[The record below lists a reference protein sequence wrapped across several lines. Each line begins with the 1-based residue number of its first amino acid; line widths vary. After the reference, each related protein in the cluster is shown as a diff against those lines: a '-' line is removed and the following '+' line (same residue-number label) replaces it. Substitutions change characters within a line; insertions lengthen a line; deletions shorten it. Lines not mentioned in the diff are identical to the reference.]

1 MDTHRQ
7 LHMGT
12 LEGFPNPPATVRGE
26 RCSPAPHATIEL
38 RAWGAFVVAGLAFLV
53 YALCATP
60 APYFL
65 DSAELAAATFG
76 LGVAHPP
83 GEVTALLWGKFFD
96 LLPLGNVAFRAALS
110 QGVAGALAALLV
122 YALSL
127 DAADWLDPEER
138 LAPIARV
145 LVAAATALMFAFAP
159 GVVIVCN
166 RAEVYALQTALS
178 LAALWLALRAARSR
192 DARPALVAAVLIGLG
207 VANHSLLAGLVG
219 LGAVAAALPLLAE
232 QRGRLIGLAVLAFL
246 AGMAIHAYLPLRAA
260 ALYGASDGGG
270 SNVVWGD
277 ARSPG
282 GLWWVVSA
290 HTFAVKQAVVQ
301 GQATPEDLPFLPME
315 ELGEVFALLAPA
327 GLYFLF
333 RRARSR
339 WSGLSLLVATAGS
352 MVAALIGGL
361 APANPDNRG
370 YLGAAFA
377 LVAVFSGAAISFGL
391 TVFRFARL
399 RSLLAALLLVT
410 ALTRFP
416 RPTLYPGLQNS
427 TAGDAA
433 TGQLL
438 AHLPPRAALLS
449 NHFETAFLVGYQR
462 LVEARRPDVA
472 WAHLAFVGG
481 PGYAERVSLAEPDL
495 APSLRAY
502 REGDF
507 SLEVVRALDARRPV
521 RIEADVA
528 IPLALRKQ
536 LVPAGEFWAPSGG
549 GDSTPAPLAPWLLA
563 EAKSDPQ
570 ARGYL
575 GWRSYIDAVWACDNG
590 VAERAHLRFAELE
603 SLMPSDARFREL
615 KARCRQ

>member
-1 MDTHRQ
+1 
-7 LHMGT
+7 MG
-12 LEGFPNPPATVRGE
+12 
-26 RCSPAPHATIEL
+26 IEL
-38 RAWGAFVVAGLAFLV
+38 RAWGGLFVAGLAFLA
-53 YALCATP
+53 YALCAAP

-83 GEVTALLWGKFFD
+83 GEVTALLWGKLFD

-110 QGVAGALAALLV
+110 QGTAGALAALLV
-122 YALSL
+122 YALTL

-138 LAPIARV
+138 LDPIARV

-192 DARPALVAAVLIGLG
+192 DARPALVAAILIGLG

-219 LGAVAAALPLLAE
+219 LGAVVAALPLLAE
-232 QRGRLIGLAVLAFL
+232 KRVRLIGLALLAFM

-260 ALYGASDGGG
+260 ALFGAPDRGVP
-270 SNVVWGD
+270 NVVWGD

-282 GLWWVVSA
+282 GLWWMVSA
-290 HTFAVKQAVVQ
+290 HTFAAKQALVQ
-301 GQATPEDLPFLPME
+301 GQSTPGDLPFLPME

-327 GLYFLF
+327 GLYFLL
-333 RRARSR
+333 RRGRSR
-339 WSGLSLLVATAGS
+339 WSGLALLVAAAGS

-361 APANPDNRG
+361 APANPDIRG
-370 YLGAAFA
+370 YLGSAFA
-377 LVAVFSGAAISFGL
+377 LVAVLSGAAILFGL
-391 TVFRFARL
+391 SLFRLARL
-399 RSLLAALLLVT
+399 RPVLAGLLLAVALS
-410 ALTRFP
+410 RFP
-416 RPTLYPGLQNS
+416 HPNQYPGLRNS

-433 TGQLL
+433 AGQML
-438 AHLPPRAALLS
+438 AHLPPRAALLT

-472 WAHLAFVGG
+472 WAHLAFAGG

-495 APSLRAY
+495 AASLQAY
-502 REGDF
+502 RKGDF
-507 SLEVVRALDARRPV
+507 SLEVLRALDAKRPA
-521 RIEADVA
+521 RIEADIA
-528 IPLALRKQ
+528 TLPALRKQ
-536 LVPAGEFWAPSGG
+536 LVPAGELWAPASGG
-549 GDSTPAPLAPWLLA
+549 ESTLAPLAPWMLA
-563 EAKSDPQ
+563 EASADPQ

-575 GWRSYIDAVWACDNG
+575 GWRSYIDAVWACDRQASDR
-590 VAERAHLRFAELE
+590 VHLRITELE
-603 SLMPSDARFREL
+603 SLMPEDARFKEL
-615 KARCRQ
+615 RARCRQ

>member
-1 MDTHRQ
+1 M
-7 LHMGT
+7 
-12 LEGFPNPPATVRGE
+12 RGE
-26 RCSPAPHATIEL
+26 RSSPAPHATIEL
-38 RAWGAFVVAGLAFLV
+38 RAWGAFVVAGLAFLS

-83 GEVTALLWGKFFD
+83 GEVTALLWGKLFD
-96 LLPLGNVAFRAALS
+96 LLPLGNVAFRAAIS
-110 QGVAGALAALLV
+110 QGTAGSLTALVV
-122 YALSL
+122 YALTL
-127 DAADWLDPEER
+127 DVADWLDPEDR
-138 LAPIARV
+138 LDPITRV
-145 LVAAATALMFAFAP
+145 LVAAATAVMFAFAP

-178 LAALWLALRAARSR
+178 LAALWLALRAARNH

-219 LGAVAAALPLLAE
+219 LGPVAAALPLLAE
-232 QRGRLIGLAVLAFL
+232 KRGRLIGLALLAFL
-246 AGMAIHAYLPLRAA
+246 AGVAIHAYLPLRAA
-260 ALYGASDGGG
+260 ALFGAADHGTN
-270 SNVVWGD
+270 NVVWGD
-277 ARSPG
+277 ARSPS
-282 GLWWVVSA
+282 GLWWLVSA
-290 HTFAVKQAVVQ
+290 HTFAAKQAMVQ
-301 GQATPEDLPFLPME
+301 GQSTPGDLPFLPME

-327 GLYFLF
+327 GLYFLL
-333 RRARSR
+333 RRGRSR
-339 WSGLSLLVATAGS
+339 GPALALLVAAAGS

-361 APANPDNRG
+361 APANPDIRG
-370 YLGAAFA
+370 YLGPAFA
-377 LVAVFSGAAISFGL
+377 LVAVFSGATILFGL
-391 TVFRFARL
+391 TVFRLVRL
-399 RSLLAALLLVT
+399 RPLVAGLLLAVALS
-410 ALTRFP
+410 RFP
-416 RPTLYPGLQNS
+416 HPNQYPGLRYS

-438 AHLPPRAALLS
+438 AHLPPRAALLT

-495 APSLRAY
+495 APCLQAY
-502 REGDF
+502 RRGD
-507 SLEVVRALDARRPV
+507 SSVELLRALDAQRPV
-521 RIEADVA
+521 RIEADVVM
-528 IPLALRKQ
+528 PLDLRRQ
-536 LVPAGEFWAPSGG
+536 LVPAGELWAPSLGAE
-549 GDSTPAPLAPWLLA
+549 STVDALAPWMLA

-575 GWRSYIDAVWACDNG
+575 GWRSYIDAVWACDN
-590 VAERAHLRFAELE
+590 EDSDRAHLRFAELE
-603 SLMPSDARFREL
+603 SLMPSDARFKEL

>member
-1 MDTHRQ
+1 VDISRQ
-7 LHMGT
+7 
-12 LEGFPNPPATVRGE
+12 
-26 RCSPAPHATIEL
+26 IEL
-38 RAWGAFVVAGLAFLV
+38 RTWGACSVAALSFLA

-110 QGVAGALAALLV
+110 QAVAGALAALLV

-127 DAADWLDPEER
+127 DVADWLDPEEK
-138 LAPIARV
+138 LDPITRV
-145 LVAAATALMFAFAP
+145 LVAAAIAVMFAFAP

-178 LAALWLALRAARSR
+178 LAALWTALRASRAR
-192 DARPALVAAVLIGLG
+192 DARLALLAALLIGLG

-219 LGAVAAALPLLAE
+219 LGAVVAALPLLAE
-232 QRGRLIGLAVLAFL
+232 RRGRFIGLALLAFL

-260 ALYGASDGGG
+260 ALFGAPDHGANS
-270 SNVVWGD
+270 VVWGD
-277 ARSPG
+277 ARTPG

-290 HTFAVKQAVVQ
+290 HTFTTKQAVVQ
-301 GQATPEDLPFLPME
+301 GQSTPGDLPFLPME
-315 ELGEVFALLAPA
+315 ELGEAFALLAPA
-327 GLYFLF
+327 GLYFLL
-333 RRARSR
+333 RRRDSR
-339 WSGLSLLVATAGS
+339 VPGLALLVAAGGS

-361 APANPDNRG
+361 APANPDIRG
-370 YLGAAFA
+370 YLGPAFA
-377 LVAVFSGAAISFGL
+377 LVAVFSGAAIVFGL
-391 TVFRFARL
+391 TVLRLTRL
-399 RSLLAALLLVT
+399 RPLLAALLLVL
-410 ALTRFP
+410 AISRFP
-416 RPTLYPGLQNS
+416 NANQYPGLRNS

-433 TGQLL
+433 SGQML
-438 AHLPPRAALLS
+438 AHLPVRAALLT

-472 WAHLAFVGG
+472 WAHLAFAGG

-495 APSLRAY
+495 APSLSAY
-502 REGDF
+502 QDGA
-507 SLEVVRALDARRPV
+507 LPVEVLRALDVRRPV
-521 RIEADVA
+521 RIEPDIVMAQS
-528 IPLALRKQ
+528 LRKQ
-536 LVPAGEFWAPSGG
+536 LVPAGDLWAPALGS
-549 GDSTPAPLAPWLLA
+549 DSTLDPLAPWMLA

-575 GWRSYIDAVWACDNG
+575 GWRSYIDAVWACDNNAA
-590 VAERAHLRFAELE
+590 AERVRLRFAELE
-603 SLMPSDARFREL
+603 SLMPADARFKEL
-615 KARCRQ
+615 RARCTQ

>member
-1 MDTHRQ
+1 
-7 LHMGT
+7 MGT
-12 LEGFPNPPATVRGE
+12 
-26 RCSPAPHATIEL
+26 EL
-38 RAWGAFVVAGLAFLV
+38 RAWGALVVATLAFV
-53 YALCATP
+53 AYALAAAP
-60 APYFL
+60 AAYFL

-110 QGVAGALAALLV
+110 QAAAGTLAALLV

-127 DAADWLDPEER
+127 DAALWLDPEKK
-138 LAPIARV
+138 LDPLTRV
-145 LVAAATALMFAFAP
+145 LAAAAVALMFAFAP

-178 LAALWLALRAARSR
+178 LAALWLAVRAARGR
-192 DARPALVAAVLIGLG
+192 DARPALLAAVLIGLG
-207 VANHSLLAGLVG
+207 VANHSLLAGLIG
-219 LGAVAAALPLLAE
+219 LGAVVAALPLLAE
-232 QRGRLIGLAVLAFL
+232 NRGRLVGLALLAFL

-260 ALYGASDGGG
+260 ALFSAPDHGVN
-270 SNVVWGD
+270 NVVWGD
-277 ARSPG
+277 ARSLR

-301 GQATPEDLPFLPME
+301 SQATPEDLPFLPME

-327 GLYFLF
+327 GLYFLL

-339 WSGLSLLVATAGS
+339 GPGLALLVAAAGS

-377 LVAVFSGAAISFGL
+377 LVAVFSGAAILFGL
-391 TVFRFARL
+391 TVFRLTRWRPF
-399 RSLLAALLLVT
+399 LAGLLLV
-410 ALTRFP
+410 AAISRFP
-416 RPTLYPGLQNS
+416 RPSQYPGLRNS

-433 TGQLL
+433 AGQVL
-438 AHLPPRAALLS
+438 AHLPPRAALLT

-481 PGYAERVSLAEPDL
+481 PGYAERVALAEPDL
-495 APSLRAY
+495 AASLRAY
-502 REGDF
+502 REGKF
-507 SLEVVRALDARRPV
+507 SVETLRDLDARRPV
-521 RIEADVA
+521 RIEADVVM
-528 IPLALRKQ
+528 PLQLRKQ
-536 LVPAGEFWAPSGG
+536 LVPAGELWAPSLVGG
-549 GDSTPAPLAPWLLA
+549 SPADALAPWMLA
-563 EAKSDPQ
+563 EARSDPQ

-575 GWRSYIDAVWACDNG
+575 GWRSYIDAVWACDNNA
-590 VAERAHLRFAELE
+590 AERVHLRFAELE
-603 SLMPSDARFREL
+603 ELMPADARFKEL
-615 KARCRQ
+615 KAHCRY

>member
-7 LHMGT
+7 
-12 LEGFPNPPATVRGE
+12 PR
-26 RCSPAPHATIEL
+26 L
-38 RAWGAFVVAGLAFLV
+38 RAWGAFVVAALSFSA

-83 GEVTALLWGKFFD
+83 GEVTALLWGKLFD
-96 LLPLGNVAFRAALS
+96 LLPLGDVAFRAALS
-110 QGVAGALAALLV
+110 QGAAGALAALFV

-127 DAADWLDPEER
+127 EVADWLDPEER
-138 LAPIARV
+138 LDPITRV
-145 LVAAATALMFAFAP
+145 LVAAAIAVMFAFAP

-178 LAALWLALRAARSR
+178 LAALWLALRAARDR

-219 LGAVAAALPLLAE
+219 LGAVVAALPLLAE
-232 QRGRLIGLAVLAFL
+232 KPARLAGLALLAFL

-260 ALYGASDGGG
+260 ALFGAPDHGAS
-270 SNVVWGD
+270 NVLWGD
-277 ARSPG
+277 ARSLA

-301 GQATPEDLPFLPME
+301 GQATPEALPFLPME

-327 GLYFLF
+327 GLYFLL

-339 WSGLSLLVATAGS
+339 LPGLALLVSAGGS
-352 MVAALIGGL
+352 MGAALIGGL
-361 APANPDNRG
+361 APANPDIRG
-370 YLGAAFA
+370 YLGPAFA
-377 LVAVFSGAAISFGL
+377 LVAVFSAAAILFGL

-399 RSLLAALLLVT
+399 RPFLGALLLMV
-410 ALTRFP
+410 ALSRFP
-416 RPTLYPGLQNS
+416 QPNQYPGLRDS
-427 TAGDAA
+427 TAADAA
-433 TGQLL
+433 AGQVL
-438 AHLPPRAALLS
+438 AHLPPRAALLT

-495 APSLRAY
+495 APSLQAY
-502 REGDF
+502 RRGGF
-507 SLEVVRALDARRPV
+507 SVEVLRALDARRPV
-521 RIEADVA
+521 RIEPDIV
-528 IPLALRKQ
+528 IPPALHTQ
-536 LVPAGEFWAPSGG
+536 LVPAGDLWAPSLA
-549 GDSTPAPLAPWLLA
+549 GDSILDLVASWMLA

-575 GWRSYIDAVWACDNG
+575 GWRSYIDAVWACDKEDRDR
-590 VAERAHLRFAELE
+590 VRLRFAELE
-603 SLMPSDARFREL
+603 SLMPSDVRFKEL
-615 KARCRQ
+615 KARCAR

>member
-7 LHMGT
+7 
-12 LEGFPNPPATVRGE
+12 A
-26 RCSPAPHATIEL
+26 EL
-38 RAWGAFVVAGLAFLV
+38 RAWGAFAVATLAFV
-53 YALCATP
+53 AYALAAAP
-60 APYFL
+60 AAYFL

-110 QGVAGALAALLV
+110 QAVAGALAALLV

-127 DAADWLDPEER
+127 DAADWLDPEEK
-138 LAPIARV
+138 LDPLTRV
-145 LVAAATALMFAFAP
+145 LAAAAIAVMFAFAP

-178 LAALWLALRAARSR
+178 LAALWLAVRAARGR
-192 DARPALVAAVLIGLG
+192 DARPALLAAVLIGLG

-219 LGAVAAALPLLAE
+219 LGAVVAALPLLAE
-232 QRGRLIGLAVLAFL
+232 KPGRLIGLALLAFL
-246 AGMAIHAYLPLRAA
+246 AGMTIHAYLPLRAA
-260 ALYGASDGGG
+260 ALFSAPDHGVN
-270 SNVVWGD
+270 NVVWGD
-277 ARSPG
+277 ARSLR

-327 GLYFLF
+327 GLYFLL

-339 WSGLSLLVATAGS
+339 RPGLALLVAAAGS

-370 YLGAAFA
+370 YLGCAFA
-377 LVAVFSGAAISFGL
+377 LVAVFSGAAILFGL
-391 TVFRFARL
+391 TVFRLTRL
-399 RSLLAALLLVT
+399 RPILAGLLLVL
-410 ALTRFP
+410 AISRFP
-416 RPTLYPGLQNS
+416 QPNHYPGLRDS

-433 TGQLL
+433 TSQLL
-438 AHLPPRAALLS
+438 AHLPPRAALLT

-495 APSLRAY
+495 AASLQAY
-502 REGDF
+502 REGKF
-507 SLEVVRALDARRPV
+507 SVETLRALDERRPV
-521 RIEADVA
+521 RIEADVVM
-528 IPLALRKQ
+528 PLELRKQ
-536 LVPAGEFWAPSGG
+536 LVPAGELWAPSLV
-549 GDSTPAPLAPWLLA
+549 GDSPPNALAPWMLA

-575 GWRSYIDAVWACDNG
+575 GWRSYIDAVWACDNNA
-590 VAERAHLRFAELE
+590 AERVHLRFAELE
-603 SLMPSDARFREL
+603 ELMPADARFKEL
-615 KARCRQ
+615 KARCQY